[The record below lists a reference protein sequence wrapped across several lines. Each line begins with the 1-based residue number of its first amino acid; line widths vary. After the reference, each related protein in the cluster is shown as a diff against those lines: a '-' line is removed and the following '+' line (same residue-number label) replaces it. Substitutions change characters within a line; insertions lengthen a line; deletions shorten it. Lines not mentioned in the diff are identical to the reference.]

1 LSTALIT
8 LSSEG
13 FQTAERIRRN
23 GIQGADLFITEGV
36 LESIY
41 SDENKITMFQGGVGN
56 LTTTIF
62 TRYEN
67 LIYIMPLGI
76 VMRTIARHLSSK
88 HTDPA
93 VVVVDISGRWVI
105 SALSGHEGGANKL
118 AELTA
123 RALNTDF
130 IVTTSTEARKNLVL
144 GVGCRKNIANEDV
157 ERAVNMALHKLGRK
171 KDEIR
176 LIATIE
182 RKKDEEGLLCYCS
195 ENDIPLRSI
204 SAEEIRESRIV
215 FRESGFVRRVLG
227 VGAVAV
233 PCALLGGHKTKLILD
248 RIVCSKVTVAAALEN
263 LDW

>member
-1 LSTALIT
+1 VVA
-8 LSSEG
+8 
-13 FQTAERIRRN
+13 
-23 GIQGADLFITEGV
+23 
-36 LESIY
+36 
-41 SDENKITMFQGGVGN
+41 

-62 TRYEN
+62 TRYKN
-67 LIYIMPLGI
+67 LIHIMPLGI
-76 VMRTIARHLSSK
+76 VIRTIAPQLSSK
-88 HTDPA
+88 LTDPA
-93 VVVVDISGRWVI
+93 VVAVDISGRWVI

-130 IVTTSTEARKNLVL
+130 IVTTSTEARKNLIL
-144 GVGCRKNIANEDV
+144 GVGCRKNIGKEDI
-157 ERAVNMALHKLGRK
+157 ERAIYKALHRLRRK

-182 RKKDEEGLLCYCS
+182 RKKNEEGLLQYCS
-195 ENDIPLRSI
+195 ENEIPLRSI

-227 VGAVAV
+227 VGGVAV
-233 PCALLGGHKTKLILD
+233 PCALLGGYKTKLILD
-248 RIVCSKVTVAAALEN
+248 RIVCGKVTVAASMEN